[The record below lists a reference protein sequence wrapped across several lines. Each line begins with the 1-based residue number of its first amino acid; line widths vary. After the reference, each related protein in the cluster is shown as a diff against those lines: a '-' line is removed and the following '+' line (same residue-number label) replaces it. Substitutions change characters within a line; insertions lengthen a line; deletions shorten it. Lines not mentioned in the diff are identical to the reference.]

1 MSTIKTSRSIAI
13 HLKALAIATV
23 LLGVSLYFS
32 PVLFR
37 AILRPMMRNLIALPS
52 PEKNQGVLLQRE
64 AFTRPDV
71 MPVYGS
77 SELTVEMDKRAGDF
91 FRWKGKGFQVCPVG
105 AAGNTTLLMA
115 QKIAAQGTA
124 VKDRKVAVILSSTW
138 FRRAGVPKGHMAG
151 NFSPL
156 QAIDLFHTT
165 ALDSSL
171 RQRFAKRLLDFP
183 EVLDDHP
190 LLNVYARDLAANQ
203 AEGIKHAL
211 VRKALWSW
219 GEILAWEDQ
228 INSVA
233 MAMDYRSAD
242 LKTWSMRPSPTPL
255 YRIIKRM
262 EREEPDE
269 DDPGLLTPGPP
280 LLQGGA
286 HDEEYL
292 AVMTSSQ
299 EWDDFA
305 LLLDTLK
312 KLKAE
317 ALVIGVPLP
326 GVSSEKHGISRAAR
340 ATYYRRVEN
349 MSMERGFHVETFSD
363 HDMDQ
368 EFIVGATTHLT
379 TKGWLYVDRLLD
391 DFYHD
396 RLPPPRIRS

>member
-1 MSTIKTSRSIAI
+1 MAMI
-13 HLKALAIATV
+13 LLAVA
-23 LLGVSLYFS
+23 LYFS

-52 PEKNQGVLLQRE
+52 PEKNQGLLLQHE

-105 AAGNTTLLMA
+105 AAGNTTFLMA
-115 QKIAAQGTA
+115 QKIAAQGAA
-124 VKDRKVAVILSSTW
+124 VNGRKVAVILSSTW
-138 FRRAGVPKGHMAG
+138 FRRSGVPKGHMAG

-156 QAIDLFHTT
+156 QAIELFHTT

-183 EVLDDHP
+183 EVMEDHP
-190 LLNVYARDLAANQ
+190 LLNLYAHDIAANQ
-203 AEGIKHAL
+203 TEGIKHLL

-219 GEILAWEDQ
+219 ENILDWEDQ

-233 MAMDYRSAD
+233 MALDYRSAD
-242 LKTWSMRPSPTPL
+242 LKTWNMRPLTTPL
-255 YRIIKRM
+255 HRIIKKM

-269 DDPGLLTPGPP
+269 GDPGLLTPGPP

-292 AVMTSSQ
+292 AIMSSSQ

-312 KLKAE
+312 KLKAD

-326 GVSSEKHGISRAAR
+326 GVSSEKHGLSRAAR
-340 ATYYRRVEN
+340 SYYYRRVEN
-349 MSMERGFHVETFSD
+349 MSVERGFHVETFSD

-368 EFIVGATTHLT
+368 EFIVGASTHLT